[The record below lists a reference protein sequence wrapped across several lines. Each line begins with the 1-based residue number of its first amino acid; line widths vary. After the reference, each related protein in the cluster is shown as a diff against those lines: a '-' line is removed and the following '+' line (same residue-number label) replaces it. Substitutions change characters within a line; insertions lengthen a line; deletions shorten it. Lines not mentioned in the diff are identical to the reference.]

1 NDLIR
6 NGLIPGKDVT
16 LSYHRSHL
24 SCMQKVLIGET
35 DACGTAA
42 PAVRFFEKRM
52 KVELKTIAKTRDI
65 PHTLFAIHS
74 RVPEEERKK
83 ITQRIINW
91 ANTDEGQ
98 ELLKRGSLKPFVE
111 IQDSDYDIVREIA
124 NSQ

>member
-1 NDLIR
+1 
-6 NGLIPGKDVT
+6 
-16 LSYHRSHL
+16 
-24 SCMQKVLIGET
+24 
-35 DACGTAA
+35 
-42 PAVRFFEKRM
+42 M
-52 KVELKTIAKTRDI
+52 KVKLKTIAKTRDI

-74 RVPEEERKK
+74 RVPEEERKR

-98 ELLKRGSLKPFVE
+98 ELLKRGSLKPFIE